1 MSIEPTAGFI
11 PSWTLGDRLRKARV
25 LTGLTTRDF
34 ADRIG
39 VSHGTITNAELDKR
53 AVRPITIKAWALATG
68 VDVDWLEHGTTKPR
82 PGGPVGAS
90 DECAIK
96 DSNLEPTD
104 SEHAAERH
112 GSDADVIPLPLRQ
125 PAPEAVPA

>member
-1 MSIEPTAGFI
+1 M
-11 PSWTLGDRLRKARV
+11 
-25 LTGLTTRDF
+25 LTGLTAREF

-68 VDVDWLEHGTTKPR
+68 VDVEWLERGTTMPR
-82 PGGPVGAS
+82 PGGPAGAVGTA
-90 DECAIK
+90 ECAIK

-104 SEHAAERH
+104 SEPAAAARE
-112 GSDADVIPLPLRQ
+112 ADVLPLHR
-125 PAPEAVPA
+125 PAEVPAAASAPWTVAA